1 MAIGA
6 NASRKAPHR
15 AAHGAAMPPP
25 LASLLPTE
33 AAHRAAHGAAM
44 PPPLSSLLPTKLPT
58 ARLGYG
64 SQESRRPFGVVR
76 FWAFGA
82 FFAPVRRVGHFV
94 CLASVV
100 RAGCVCFPSFFFG
113 APFSPNKKKDQ
124 KQITASALGGLSV
137 CRLCC
142 SCLSFCIA
150 SHQSKDKKLFCFG
163 RLAFCFALP
172 RLPPTK
178 EKDKKLFCFARLA
191 FCFFFASLGGGYIH
205 IYIYTEQMRLYLKR
219 PLGAARK
226 TPRKP
231 KT

>member
-6 NASRKAPHR
+6 NASRKAP
-15 AAHGAAMPPP
+15 
-25 LASLLPTE
+25 
-33 AAHRAAHGAAM
+33 HRAAHGAAM

-82 FFAPVRRVGHFV
+82 FFAPVRRVGRFV
-94 CLASVV
+94 GLASVV

-124 KQITASALGGLSV
+124 KQITASAHGGLSV

-142 SCLSFCIA
+142 SCLSFVLQLFVVCAAVVCHSA
-150 SHQSKDKKLFCFG
+150 S
-163 RLAFCFALP
+163 P
-172 RLPPTK
+172 RTK
-178 EKDKKLFCFARLA
+178 AKTKS
-191 FCFFFASLGGGYIH
+191 FFVLGG
-205 IYIYTEQMRLYLKR
+205 
-219 PLGAARK
+219 
-226 TPRKP
+226 
-231 KT
+231 